1 MINTFRTLLNV
12 RFVINSPY
20 VDGDVQI
27 RDHCHIT
34 GTYWHFSHRDC
45 DIKIK
50 SNHTI
55 PIIFHNLKNFDS
67 HLIMQELGKLNSKT
81 SVTLNELEKYMSPN
95 VNNKLIFTDSF
106 RCLSSSFA

>member
-34 GTYWHFSHRDC
+34 GTY
-45 DIKIK
+45 
-50 SNHTI
+50 
-55 PIIFHNLKNFDS
+55 
-67 HLIMQELGKLNSKT
+67 
-81 SVTLNELEKYMSPN
+81 
-95 VNNKLIFTDSF
+95 
-106 RCLSSSFA
+106 